1 MISCTL
7 RHRYAIHTFVF
18 VERLLSAAIPQ
29 NVYRLRSFRKKIHRR
44 DMRRFRRRRSS
55 RRTSQPDQLRALSLG
70 CRSATPTGK
79 SAASTDHSLPSVAL
93 PYRNVRCFHSP
104 TEAFD
109 SRRFLF
115 YLGRRLRR
123 IRRGASAV
131 FSNGSQQRLRT
142 MRMHTV

>member
-1 MISCTL
+1 MHSAPSLC
-7 RHRYAIHTFVF
+7 HTYV
-18 VERLLSAAIPQ
+18 RIRRTAPLCGHPAKCLSAAVFQ
-29 NVYRLRSFRKKIHRR
+29 EKIHRR